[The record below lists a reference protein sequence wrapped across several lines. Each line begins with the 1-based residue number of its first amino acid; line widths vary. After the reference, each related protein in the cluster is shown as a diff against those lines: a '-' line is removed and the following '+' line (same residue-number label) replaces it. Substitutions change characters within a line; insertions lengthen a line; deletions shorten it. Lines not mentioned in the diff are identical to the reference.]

1 MKRISLLLL
10 FAQLALTGLIA
21 QKVEYG
27 ENVQKRVIGSFHAIE
42 TSAGIEV
49 LISKGNKEELAIGA
63 AEKEYVNEIKTVVE
77 GGVLKISRSTN
88 WSFWTK
94 WKNWKVK
101 VYVSYTQLDAVK
113 ANSGGS
119 IKGTD
124 ISVAKL
130 TAKLSSGG
138 SIILSGNVEELT
150 IDGSSG
156 ADFKGYAFTSSKCK
170 VDVSSGADVQITVS
184 KEISARANSGGS
196 VMFKG
201 EGLIRDINVNS
212 GGSVKRVN

>member
-88 WSFWTK
+88 WSF
-94 WKNWKVK
+94 
-101 VYVSYTQLDAVK
+101 
-113 ANSGGS
+113 
-119 IKGTD
+119 
-124 ISVAKL
+124 
-130 TAKLSSGG
+130 
-138 SIILSGNVEELT
+138 
-150 IDGSSG
+150 
-156 ADFKGYAFTSSKCK
+156 
-170 VDVSSGADVQITVS
+170 
-184 KEISARANSGGS
+184 
-196 VMFKG
+196 
-201 EGLIRDINVNS
+201 
-212 GGSVKRVN
+212 

>member
-10 FAQLALTGLIA
+10 CVHLSLTGLIA
-21 QKVEYG
+21 QKVTYG

-49 LISKGNKEELAIGA
+49 LITKGDKEELAVDA
-63 AEKEYVNEIKTVVE
+63 ADKEYVNEIKTVVE
-77 GGVLKISRSTN
+77 GGVLKISRSSN

-113 ANSGGS
+113 ANSGGI

-130 TAKLSSGG
+130 NAKLSSGG
-138 SIILSGNVEELT
+138 SILLSGNVEELN

-156 ADFKGYAFTSSKCK
+156 ADFKGYALTSSNCK
-170 VDVSSGADVQITVS
+170 VEVSSGADVQITVN

-196 VMFKG
+196 IRFKG
-201 EGLIRDINVNS
+201 EALIRDINVNS
-212 GGSVKRVN
+212 GGSVKRQN

>member
-10 FAQLALTGLIA
+10 FVQFTLTGLIA
-21 QKVEYG
+21 QKVAYG
-27 ENVQKRVIGSFHAIE
+27 ENVQKREIGSFHAIE

-49 LISKGNKEELAIGA
+49 LISKGDKEELAVDA
-63 AEKEYVNEIKTVVE
+63 ADKEYVNEIKTVVE
-77 GGVLKISRSTN
+77 GGILKISRSTN

-101 VYVSYTQLDAVK
+101 VYVSYTQLDAIK

-130 TAKLSSGG
+130 SAKLSSGG
-138 SIILSGNVEELT
+138 SILLSGNVAELN

-156 ADFKGYAFTSSKCK
+156 ADFKGYALTSTHCK
-170 VDVSSGADVQITVS
+170 VEVSSGADVQITVS

-196 VMFKG
+196 IHFKG

-212 GGSVKRVN
+212 GGSVKRQN